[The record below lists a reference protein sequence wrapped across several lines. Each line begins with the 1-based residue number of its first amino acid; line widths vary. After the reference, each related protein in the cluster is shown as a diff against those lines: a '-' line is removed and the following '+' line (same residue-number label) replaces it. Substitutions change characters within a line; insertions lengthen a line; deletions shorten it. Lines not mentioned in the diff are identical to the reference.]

1 MDSLQI
7 KRSEQIFES
16 YKDLQDFLKD
26 QSKVVDT
33 LNFKDGE
40 LIIFRYKSVDDV
52 KSILGKCIV
61 SDTNKLISLEIPY
74 ETIYSIENELESLKN
89 KKTIHIEKYLRGF
102 DVMTNRPFEFSSS
115 DIRNYFFE
123 GQMRMVNEK
132 EQLTGVPT
140 ICRLYTA
147 NNYSFHFNVSGF
159 DAMVG
164 KKVLIFTPFVELD
177 NKILQNEDITKNF
190 PTNSE
195 ENYTLTTKNGE
206 FKFKKLTSTDITR
219 VYLKPF
225 RGSNIEGK
233 VYNTESGVYNGFVF
247 EIPASL
253 RYSNMSVVFEFSDE
267 FLEKYSINGNVRLIL
282 SRFFICNCW
291 DSSFIMN
298 YESDLDYPDRGYA
311 FNRYY
316 LYTHVYSDG
325 THEDITYPYD
335 TSKIEKLVNE

>member
-16 YKDLQDFLKD
+16 YKDLQNFLKD
-26 QSKVVDT
+26 QAKVVDT
-33 LNFKDGE
+33 LNLKDGE

-61 SDTNKLISLEIPY
+61 SDSNKLISLEIPY
-74 ETIYSIENELESLKN
+74 ETIYSIENELESLRN

-102 DVMTNRPFEFSSS
+102 DVMTNRHFEFSSS
-115 DIRNYFFE
+115 DIRNYFFK

-140 ICRLYTA
+140 ICRLDTA
-147 NNYSFHFNVSGF
+147 NNYSFHLNVSGF
-159 DAMVG
+159 NAMVG
-164 KKVLIFTPFVELD
+164 KKALIFTPFVELD
-177 NKILQNEDITKNF
+177 NKILQDEDITKNF
-190 PTNSE
+190 PTNSD

-206 FKFKKLTSTDITR
+206 FKFRKLTSKDITR
-219 VYLKPF
+219 VYLKPLS
-225 RGSNIEGK
+225 GKIIEGK
-233 VYNTESGVYNGFVF
+233 VYKTEYGVYNGFVF

-253 RYSNMSVVFEFSDE
+253 RDSNMSVVFEFSDE

-298 YESDLDYPDRGYA
+298 YESDLDYPDMEYA

-325 THEDITYPYD
+325 THEDIIYPYD